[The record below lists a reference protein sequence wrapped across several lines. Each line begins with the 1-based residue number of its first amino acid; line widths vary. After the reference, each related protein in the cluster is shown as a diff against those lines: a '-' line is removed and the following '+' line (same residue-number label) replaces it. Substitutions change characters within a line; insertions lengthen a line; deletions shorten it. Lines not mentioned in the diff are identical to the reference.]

1 MPLRKTREQREAK
14 RAEMDRLDREASARQ
29 VALTDA
35 ARSRPPLF
43 CQACDAALAPSAVRC
58 DHCGSDDLALTMPP
72 CPLFSEAVPSGI
84 CPRCQGT
91 SFHKPTS
98 AGAFAASGMR
108 ISVRLERPWAPRSGR
123 SGHRSSFSATTAG
136 LDSAVVSGS

>member
-72 CPLFSEAVPSGI
+72 CPLFSEAVPDGI
-84 CPRCQGT
+84 CWRCQGT

-108 ISVRLERPWAPRSGR
+108 YLGPVGAAVGAAIGAVRPSVFVFCDDCGARFGR
-123 SGHRSSFSATTAG
+123 G
-136 LDSAVVSGS
+136 